1 MRNKYLI
8 VTKYHVNIVKYH
20 PNIVKYHVNI
30 VKYHHCLTPDRRV
43 ELGTQRV
50 ATFLLFFFLKSGVA
64 PCTITRVRGSSGA
77 VG

>member
-30 VKYHHCLTPDRRV
+30 VKYHRCLTCDRRV
-43 ELGTQRV
+43 ELGTHRV
-50 ATFLLFFFLKSGVA
+50 TTSLLTSF
-64 PCTITRVRGSSGA
+64 
-77 VG
+77 